1 MRRKKFDAMVS
12 LVGLGLSIFL
22 FVAAGLLNWGYSFA
36 DNTVKSQLSAQNI
49 YFPEKGSPGF
59 DAETFPDLQQYGG
72 MQMTTGKQA
81 QMYADYYIAEHL
93 NKTAGGKTYSE
104 VSSLSRA
111 NPTDAAL
118 AGQVQTL
125 FRGESLRGTL
135 LTAFA
140 FWQLGQIAKLSS
152 YAALLAGVLMLFMTI
167 LGYRH
172 LRRTPEEATI

>member
-1 MRRKKFDAMVS
+1 MRRKRFDAMVS

-36 DNTVKSQLSAQNI
+36 DNTVKSQLAAQNI

-81 QMYADYYIAEHL
+81 QTYADHYIAEHL
-93 NKTAGGKTYSE
+93 NKIAGGKTYSE
-104 VSSLSRA
+104 VSTLSRA

-152 YAALLAGVLMLFMTI
+152 YAALLAGGLMLFMTI